1 MGSKSVTSIT
11 ILILSLNIFFVFTT
25 LTSADPDCPDLSSC
39 DNVLDCPDSSPQ
51 AEPCCSVIDEYELT
65 EAKAAFCLCDDVL
78 GASDNPRVQAILKR
92 CGRDTSNI
100 PSCGA

>member
-39 DNVLDCPDSSPQ
+39 ANVLDCSDSSPQ
-51 AEPCCSVIDEYELT
+51 AEPCCSVIGELG

-92 CGRDTSNI
+92 CGLDTSNI